1 VTPSQLSRASLSV
14 QKEIQEVGERFAE
27 HQRRQRKEEQAAEDP
42 QQPSRR
48 KSERKRKRPDNTV
61 LKGNVEARVW
71 RNGNGLDTY
80 FTVDLV
86 RYYSSHGGQ
95 GEAWSFRFE
104 DISRAVAALFA
115 AKKWIRRQE
124 RRLGKRRRS
133 WWD

>member
-1 VTPSQLSRASLSV
+1 M
-14 QKEIQEVGERFAE
+14 
-27 HQRRQRKEEQAAEDP
+27 
-42 QQPSRR
+42 
-48 KSERKRKRPDNTV
+48 
-61 LKGNVEARVW
+61 W